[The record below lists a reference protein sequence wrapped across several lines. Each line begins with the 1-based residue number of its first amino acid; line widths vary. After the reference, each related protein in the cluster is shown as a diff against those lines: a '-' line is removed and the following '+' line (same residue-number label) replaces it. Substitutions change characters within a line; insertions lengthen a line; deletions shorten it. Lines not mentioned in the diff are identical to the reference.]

1 VTFLFDWPEK
11 VTSALVQV
19 KSRLT
24 VPAVG
29 TEQQASSPGDV
40 VVSFHGVLT
49 YDPSHHRRQ
58 AVSRVGPSPPGVGGF
73 TQSPP
78 PPPPPSPPLT
88 PGSRA
93 APPAY
98 PPPPSP
104 PATPPPSSW
113 WSLDLDGT
121 VEGGLVTDPM
131 GLAETLV
138 PVRSVSPTD
147 SFLRLTRNVM

>member
-1 VTFLFDWPEK
+1 M
-11 VTSALVQV
+11 QV

-24 VPAVG
+24 VPGVG

-40 VVSFHGVLT
+40 VVSLYGVLK
-49 YDPSHHRRQ
+49 YDPSQHRRQ
-58 AVSRVGPSPPGVGGF
+58 TVSRVGPSPPGVGGF

-78 PPPPPSPPLT
+78 PPPPPPPPQAPAPPLT
-88 PGSRA
+88 PRSRA

-98 PPPPSP
+98 PPPPFP
-104 PATPPPSSW
+104 PVTPPPSVW

-138 PVRSVSPTD
+138 PVRPISATD
-147 SFLRLTRNVM
+147 WVRLTRDVM